1 VPEHG
6 RRHQRSNRL
15 KWRLVRRIDD
25 NPCCPT
31 HLVLPHYTSSY
42 SKLYPLSILSSQ
54 VSSTKSNKQATNII
68 IVDLGVTV
76 TKGSLPTRFVSQF
89 PLSGR
94 RPPGWLNMICWAVT
108 NLLRTA
114 AIEYAHHLYDITQK
128 EETRSLV
135 KVIFESL
142 FPYINTSTL
151 LITPSSR
158 HHRHSLL

>member
-6 RRHQRSNRL
+6 AASEV
-15 KWRLVRRIDD
+15 KWRLVRIDD
-25 NPCCPT
+25 SPCCST
-31 HLVLPHYTSSY
+31 HLVLPPLYQFTIPSYTRSASFHPKYHQPKVTSKQPTSSQ
-42 SKLYPLSILSSQ
+42 STLVSLSQ
-54 VSSTKSNKQATNII
+54 KAV
-68 IVDLGVTV
+68 
-76 TKGSLPTRFVSQF
+76 PTRFVSQF
-89 PLSGR
+89 PLYGR
-94 RPPGWLNMICWAVT
+94 RLPGWLNMICWTVT

-114 AIEYAHHLYDITQK
+114 AIEYAHQLYDITQK